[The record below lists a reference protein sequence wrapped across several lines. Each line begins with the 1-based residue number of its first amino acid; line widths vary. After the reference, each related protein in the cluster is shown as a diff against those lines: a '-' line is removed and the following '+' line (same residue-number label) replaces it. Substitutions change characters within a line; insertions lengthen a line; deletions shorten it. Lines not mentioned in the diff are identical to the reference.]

1 MNTSTKNTSTNTST
15 NVPDRQDSDLVTCAF
30 CGHRYR
36 PEDSRSACGNCPLHP
51 KGREC
56 GWLRCPNC
64 GYETPRESG
73 WLKGVRHWLGGGR
86 KASSKAASHQV
97 APCPEDASS
106 GHSHPLSSLPAGY
119 QGRVAFL
126 ATKDQRKLQ
135 KLMAF
140 GILPGMP
147 VKVLQTRPSIVFQVG
162 QTQLAVDEGIAGD
175 ILVGKE

>member
-1 MNTSTKNTSTNTST
+1 
-15 NVPDRQDSDLVTCAF
+15 
-30 CGHRYR
+30 
-36 PEDSRSACGNCPLHP
+36 
-51 KGREC
+51 
-56 GWLRCPNC
+56 
-64 GYETPRESG
+64 
-73 WLKGVRHWLGGGR
+73 
-86 KASSKAASHQV
+86 
-97 APCPEDASS
+97 
-106 GHSHPLSSLPAGY
+106 
-119 QGRVAFL
+119 L